1 MERKTNSETAIM
13 HMHTKDATKTARG
26 GDEITV
32 CISGGLKDAKCDDKS
47 VRRSEMREESVQ
59 ERFARQATESQLEM
73 HSMLK
78 DLIERRAKSK
88 IIQERHF
95 YEEMYRQVV
104 YDYRQVV
111 YDHRNS
117 FSALMHERNVPLT
130 ECQQWTECH

>member
-1 MERKTNSETAIM
+1 MNEMMDSETAI
-13 HMHTKDATKTARG
+13 TKDAAETAR
-26 GDEITV
+26 DEIAV
-32 CISGGLKDAKCDDKS
+32 SCGLKDAKCDDKS

-73 HSMLK
+73 HSMLR
-78 DLIERRAKSK
+78 DLVERRAKSK

-111 YDHRNS
+111 YDRRNS